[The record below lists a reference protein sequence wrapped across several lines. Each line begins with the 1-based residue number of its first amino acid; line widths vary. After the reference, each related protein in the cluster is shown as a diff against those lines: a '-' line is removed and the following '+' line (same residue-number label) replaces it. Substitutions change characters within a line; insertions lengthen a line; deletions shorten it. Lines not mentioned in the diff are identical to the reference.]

1 MASKSAILAVRIVGD
16 AADALKAFDQAESRA
31 KGFQDG
37 LDKASVG
44 AGIALTAIAGFGTV
58 AVNAASEAEQAFGA
72 VDSVFG
78 DTADAV
84 HAFADEASQAVGL
97 STQSYEQLASVFG
110 AQLSNMGIAGGEL
123 AGTTDEL
130 IGLGADLAA
139 TFGGSTADAVGALSS
154 LLRGERDP
162 IEQFGV
168 SIKQADIEAQ
178 KAAMGLD
185 GLTGEAERNADM
197 QATLALLYDQT
208 ASAQGQFGREAETAA
223 GQVQR
228 MEAEFANTVAQLG
241 EQLLPLLST
250 GAEVLSE
257 FAQWVQENQE
267 LVTGLAIAVAAIAAS
282 ILVLNGAMKAYAAI
296 QAIVKIATLAGA
308 AAQGVAT
315 AAQWAFNI
323 AASANPVVLIVLA
336 IIAVIALVVAAIIW
350 LWQNWDEVTAW
361 IAAAWEATTTW
372 LGEAFDNVIA
382 WIVGAW
388 EAATAWIANA
398 WQQYAVDPVIR
409 AWDLVKTGFQI
420 VVDKVREIW
429 NTAIDWIKTRW
440 QAGVDMV
447 IDAWDS
453 VGDGFQAV
461 GDWIRGVIDDIIGGI
476 QNMIGWIQDGING
489 FLDLIG
495 FGNQASNASPAQA
508 AIAPPPIPNA
518 PIWATM
524 AATGGLLQAAMAAR
538 AAPAASSY
546 NVAAQPR
553 SASRA
558 TVINITVNGALDKT
572 GTAREIRRLLER
584 YDVVTGR
591 A

>member
-84 HAFADEASQAVGL
+84 HAFADEAAQAVGL
-97 STQSYEQLASVFG
+97 STESYEQLASVFG

-185 GLTGEAERNADM
+185 GLTGEAARSADM

-388 EAATAWIANA
+388 EAATAWISNA

-409 AWDLVKTGFQI
+409 AWDLVKAGFQI

-440 QAGVDMV
+440 QEGVDMV

-495 FGNQASNASPAQA
+495 FGNEASNASAAQA
-508 AIAPPPIPNA
+508 SIAPPPIPNA

-546 NVAAQPR
+546 SVSSPAAPGR
-553 SASRA
+553 ASSI
-558 TVINITVNGALDKT
+558 VNITIQGAVDPT
-572 GTAREIRRLLER
+572 STARQIRELLTK
-584 YDVVTGR
+584 YDVIRGAR
-591 A
+591 